1 MVELQLT
8 YPPSVNDYYK
18 KWCQGKS
25 VRVAI
30 DKPGMAY
37 RAEVLR
43 FKLVNLHN
51 PKPLAGRISMEIELW
66 KPDRRKRDMDNP
78 LKCLF
83 DALTYAQVWVDDEQ
97 VDCLLMHK
105 RGVEAPGKTVI
116 TLREI

>member
-1 MVELQLT
+1 MLELELT

-18 KWCQGKS
+18 KWCQGS
-25 VRVAI
+25 AVRVAV
-30 DKPGMAY
+30 DKPGSAF

-43 FKLVNLHN
+43 FKLVDLRN

-66 KPDRRKRDMDNP
+66 KPDRRKRDIDNP

-83 DALTYAQVWVDDEQ
+83 DALTYAQVWLDDEQ
-97 VDCLLMHK
+97 VDVLLMHK
-105 RGVEAPGKTVI
+105 RGVEAPGKCTV